1 MNGAASYQPD
11 GETSDCAHGGSGQP
25 PPLREPTGGLGS
37 AGEPVGRGGA
47 GGGAEGPGVHLGA
60 GGVGWDAGR
69 PANRFGAG
77 SDRGQPGWL
86 GRPSAGGRSVR
97 LVATDLDGTLL
108 RSDGT
113 ISQRTTEAVAAA
125 REAGIHV
132 VPVTGRPPRAT
143 WGIAEDAGLGPLG
156 ACANGAV
163 VVDVSS
169 GKVIEL
175 ETLEL
180 ELTTALVEGLRQR
193 LPGTLFALEQVDCFN
208 YEIGFFEVLRQ
219 WDGAVNEV
227 DDIVEAL
234 VPGSIKLIV
243 RRPGSTAAQLMA
255 HLNEGRLGHA
265 GGFSLT
271 SSGLDWVEI
280 AAPGISKA
288 YGTARLCQLLGV
300 DPGEV
305 LAVGDYYNDLPL
317 LSWASRS
324 AAPANALPE
333 VLAIVDKVVASNE
346 DDGVAQLLEELVA
359 AQQATSAGAMGAPT

>member
-1 MNGAASYQPD
+1 MSGAAPCQPD
-11 GETSDCAHGGSGQP
+11 GQTSEWAHGGSGRP
-25 PPLREPTGGLGS
+25 PPLPEPAGGPDSAGKPVGRRS

-47 GGGAEGPGVHLGA
+47 GGSPGK
-60 GGVGWDAGR
+60 AGR
-69 PANRFGAG
+69 LG
-77 SDRGQPGWL
+77 SS
-86 GRPSAGGRSVR
+86 SAGGRPVR

-113 ISQRTTEAVAAA
+113 ISQRTAEAVRAA

-143 WGIAEDAGLGPLG
+143 WDIAEDAGLGPLG
-156 ACANGAV
+156 ACANGAAL
-163 VVDVSS
+163 VDVSS

-175 ETLEL
+175 EALEL
-180 ELTTALVEGLRQR
+180 ELTTVLVEGLRQSF
-193 LPGTLFALEQVDCFN
+193 PGALFAVEQVDCFN

-219 WDGAVNEV
+219 WNGVVNQV
-227 DDIVEAL
+227 QDIVDAL

-243 RRPGSTAAQLMA
+243 RRPGSTAAELIA
-255 HLNEGRLGHA
+255 HLGNGHA
-265 GGFSLT
+265 GHAGRFSLT

-280 AAPGISKA
+280 AAAGISKA
-288 YGTARLCQLLGV
+288 YGTGRLCQLLGI

-333 VLAIVDKVVASNE
+333 VLAIVDRVVPSNE
-346 DDGVAQLLEELVA
+346 EDGVAQLLEELVA
-359 AQQATSAGAMGAPT
+359 ARQTTGAGTTGASAPA